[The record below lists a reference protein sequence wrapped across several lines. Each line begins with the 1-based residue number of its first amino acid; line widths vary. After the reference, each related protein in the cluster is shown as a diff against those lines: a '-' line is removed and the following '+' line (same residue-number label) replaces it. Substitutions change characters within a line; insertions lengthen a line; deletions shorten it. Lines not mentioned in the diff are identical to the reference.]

1 MSRLVTHQGTGA
13 SCGHSQSGS
22 SRVFVGGFGVSKVAV
37 DSAGGII
44 VGPGSQNVIVE
55 NAKISMAGDLI
66 STHGKSPHSAAITQS
81 SQQKVFA
88 GTGFASDTDPVTGE
102 SVSTGD
108 APRPDIN
115 VTQFTSN
122 YGTGVIDLYCSG
134 QGIYPPT
141 NMVRASTYCNGPG
154 AIFAPPPPENIVYSY
169 TMINDG
175 QDPSQPQTVGFWKF
189 GDRNESPDQAVLPDA
204 GVLNFPGAELI
215 ATEEVPSLA
224 PGQIHSGSFEYETYR
239 SDFNATNADSPDPDA
254 GFAVYTFGVYADI
267 YQTVTEP
274 NELNTTATIKVRVS
288 NACGP
293 NANPIIR

>member
-1 MSRLVTHQGTGA
+1 MTRLVTHQGTGA
-13 SCGHSQSGS
+13 SCGHAQSGS
-22 SRVFVGGFGVSKVAV
+22 SKVFVGGFGVSKVAV

-66 STHGKSPHSAAITQS
+66 SSHGKSPHAAALTQS
-81 SQQKVFA
+81 SQQKVYA
-88 GTGFASDTDPVTGE
+88 GTGFASDTDPITGE

-115 VTQFTSN
+115 VTEFTSN

-141 NMVRASTYCNGPG
+141 NMARAKFFCTETVTYSV
-154 AIFAPPPPENIVYSY
+154 PPAPENLVYSY
-169 TMINDG
+169 TMRNDG
-175 QDPSQPQTVGFWKF
+175 RDTSQPQTVGFWKF

-204 GVLNFPGAELI
+204 GVVNFPGAELI
-215 ATEEVPSLA
+215 ATEEVPSLV
-224 PGQIHSGSFEYETYR
+224 PGQTHSGSFEYQTYR
-239 SDFNATNADSPDPDA
+239 SDFNATNANSPDPDPDA

-293 NANPIIR
+293 ADDIG